1 MIQRIL
7 ISPDG
12 QEIVVVTDQGIVV
25 ADPHEKYAECVP
37 VGHVEP
43 GWQEVYSRG

>member
-1 MIQRIL
+1 MIERIL

-12 QEIVVVTDQGIVV
+12 QEITVVTDQGIVV
-25 ADPHEKYAECVP
+25 ADPHEEYAEMVE

-43 GWQEVYSRG
+43 GWTEVYHRG